1 MQEKETVGPLF
12 KVHQII
18 RNTKHLR
25 ITLSSKNEF
34 APPCHF
40 NGKFHNVI
48 LIWLPYLFC
57 PPPPPTPLPYNLIP
71 ASCN

>member
-48 LIWLPYLFC
+48 LIWLPYLFF
-57 PPPPPTPLPYNLIP
+57 LHHEIDYSEFNMFVIF
-71 ASCN
+71 

>member
-40 NGKFHNVI
+40 NGNFHNVI

-57 PPPPPTPLPYNLIP
+57 PPPLPYNLIP